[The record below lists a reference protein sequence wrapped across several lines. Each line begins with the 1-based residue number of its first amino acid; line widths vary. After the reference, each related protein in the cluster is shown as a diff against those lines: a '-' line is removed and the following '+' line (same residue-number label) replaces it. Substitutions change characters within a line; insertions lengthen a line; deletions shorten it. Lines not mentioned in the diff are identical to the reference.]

1 MGGFSF
7 AWLADGAGT
16 LADFGGYSSS
26 FLLFH
31 MMKIPF
37 HKDETMLLLF
47 TRVLRGQSYPIQ
59 DEPEGA
65 ACF

>member
-7 AWLADGAGT
+7 AWVADAAGT
-16 LADFGGYSSS
+16 LADLGGYSSS

-47 TRVLRGQSYPIQ
+47 AQFCA
-59 DEPEGA
+59 GA
-65 ACF
+65 